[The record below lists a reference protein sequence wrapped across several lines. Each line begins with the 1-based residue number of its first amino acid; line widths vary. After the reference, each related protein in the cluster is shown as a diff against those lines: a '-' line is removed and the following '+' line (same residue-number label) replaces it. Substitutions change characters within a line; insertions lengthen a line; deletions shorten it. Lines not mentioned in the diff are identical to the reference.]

1 MDSKQ
6 DSKVVRVEARAD
18 VMIEVMRVTYYRVP
32 RDTSKEEVQAL
43 ADQLYAGEWEDID
56 GYPVNLLDDPEEYE
70 VLVEDDDG
78 AGGGADIYLVRDAQ
92 GNLVEAARYG
102 V

>member
-1 MDSKQ
+1 MDGKQ
-6 DSKVVRVEARAD
+6 DSKVVRVETRAD
-18 VMIEVMRVTYYRVP
+18 VTIEVKRVTYYRVP
-32 RDTSKEEVQAL
+32 RDTSKEEVQTL

-56 GYPVNLLDDPEEYE
+56 GDPVNLLDDPEEYE

-78 AGGGADIYLVRDAQ
+78 EDGGADIYLVRDAQ